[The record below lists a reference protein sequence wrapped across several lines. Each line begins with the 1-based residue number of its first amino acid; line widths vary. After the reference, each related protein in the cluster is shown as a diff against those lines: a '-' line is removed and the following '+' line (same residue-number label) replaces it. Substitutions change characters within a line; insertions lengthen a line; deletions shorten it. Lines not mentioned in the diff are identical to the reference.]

1 MSRPNSDR
9 TQRPAG
15 EKFGSVFAW
24 FGAVRRKAVKA
35 YFASLLAVALA
46 TFLRILMNPALDDHH
61 PFTLYFAAVVF
72 ASWYGGFGPGILTIV
87 LSYFAA
93 DWFFIKPR
101 YEINWPRENLDE
113 FLALMAFLF
122 SGLAIAISTSLMR
135 RALRTS
141 QRKQKELEHEVAVRQ
156 KAEKS
161 LHEAQVQLR
170 QHAALLEERVTERT
184 RYLRETILSLEGVC
198 YHLAHDLRAPLRA
211 MDGFTSLLL
220 NECSSGLDETGR
232 GHAEKIVQAAERM
245 DLLIDGLMEYG
256 RLGHEYYPIEPIQ
269 AKITLKR
276 ALSQLNQ
283 DSQDSLVTLGT
294 SWPEVLG
301 NVALLELVFF
311 HLLNNALK
319 FIRPRVVPRIRV
331 WIEDRS
337 PCARV
342 WVEDNGIGLPMD
354 YADKAFGIFQR
365 LHPTEQYPGTGMG
378 LAIVAKAVS
387 RMKGRVGVESNLHD
401 GSRFWF
407 ELPLAPNNIS
417 MPASMEPQ
425 LENKRL
431 VPA

>member
-1 MSRPNSDR
+1 
-9 TQRPAG
+9 
-15 EKFGSVFAW
+15 
-24 FGAVRRKAVKA
+24 
-35 YFASLLAVALA
+35 
-46 TFLRILMNPALDDHH
+46 
-61 PFTLYFAAVVF
+61 
-72 ASWYGGFGPGILTIV
+72 
-87 LSYFAA
+87 
-93 DWFFIKPR
+93 
-101 YEINWPRENLDE
+101 
-113 FLALMAFLF
+113 MAFLF

-141 QRKQKELEHEVAVRQ
+141 QRKQKELEHEIAVRQ

-161 LHEAQVQLR
+161 LQEAQAQLR
-170 QHAALLEERVTERT
+170 QHASLLEKRVAERT

-220 NECSSGLDETGR
+220 SECSSSLDETGQCYA
-232 GHAEKIVQAAERM
+232 GKIVQAAKRM

-269 AKITLKR
+269 AKIMVKR

-301 NVALLELVFF
+301 NLALLELVFYQ
-311 HLLNNALK
+311 LLNNALK

-331 WIEDRS
+331 WIEGRS
-337 PCARV
+337 PWARI
-342 WVEDNGIGLPMD
+342 WVEDNGIGLPME
-354 YADKAFGIFQR
+354 YADKVFGIFQR

-387 RMKGRVGVESNLHD
+387 RMKGHVGVESNLHE

-407 ELPLAPNNIS
+407 ELPLAPNNIFI
-417 MPASMEPQ
+417 PASEEPQ
-425 LENKRL
+425 LEDNRL
-431 VPA
+431 LPA